1 MKTNKNNEKL
11 LLQNQILKGATN
23 NNEKDFT
30 YSVLSVSHQN
40 ILKKYIEGEESL
52 IKFCTI

>member
-40 ILKKYIEGEESL
+40 ILKKCIEDEESL

>member
-30 YSVLSVSHQN
+30 YSVLSV
-40 ILKKYIEGEESL
+40 
-52 IKFCTI
+52 

>member
-1 MKTNKNNEKL
+1 MKTDKNNEKL

-40 ILKKYIEGEESL
+40 ILKKYIEDEESL

>member
-30 YSVLSVSHQN
+30 SSVLSVSHQN
-40 ILKKYIEGEESL
+40 ILKKCIEDEESL

>member
-30 YSVLSVSHQN
+30 YSVLSVWHQN
-40 ILKKYIEGEESL
+40 ILKKCIEDEESL

>member
-1 MKTNKNNEKL
+1 MKANKNNEKL

-40 ILKKYIEGEESL
+40 ILKKCIEDEESL

>member
-40 ILKKYIEGEESL
+40 ILKKYIEDEESL